1 MLREK
6 FMNIV
11 KVINHGLV
19 LLFLLLSF
27 NVAAEQAP
35 PSRIVELPSLSM
47 KLSNDG
53 TGIVKLTCSTCDFK
67 FLKITRD
74 SKAMRN
80 GAEVSIQE
88 ARQRAGK
95 RVALSY
101 NPQTHE
107 VQFIH
112 WYDKKPSK

>member
-1 MLREK
+1 
-6 FMNIV
+6 MNII
-11 KVINHGLV
+11 KVINHGLM

-27 NVAAEQAP
+27 NAVAEKAP
-35 PSRIVELPSLSM
+35 PSKIVELPSLNM

-53 TGIVKLTCSTCDFK
+53 TGIVKFTCASCDFK
-67 FLKITRD
+67 FLKITKD
-74 SKAMRN
+74 SRSRRN
-80 GAEVSIQE
+80 GTEVSIQE
-88 ARQRAGK
+88 ARERLGK

-101 NPQTHE
+101 NPQTQE

>member
-1 MLREK
+1 
-6 FMNIV
+6 MNII
-11 KVINHGLV
+11 KVINRGLM

-27 NVAAEQAP
+27 NAVAEKAP
-35 PSRIVELPSLSM
+35 PSRIVELPSLSIQ
-47 KLSNDG
+47 LANDG
-53 TGIVKLTCSTCDFK
+53 TGIVRVTCSSCDFK
-67 FLKITRD
+67 YLKITKD
-74 SKAMRN
+74 SKATRN

-95 RVALSY
+95 RVALSF

-112 WYDKKPSK
+112 WYDKKTGK

>member
-1 MLREK
+1 
-6 FMNIV
+6 MNIV
-11 KVINHGLV
+11 KVISRGLM

-27 NVAAEQAP
+27 NAVAEKAP
-35 PSRIVELPSLSM
+35 PSKIVELPRLSIQ
-47 KLSNDG
+47 LSNDG
-53 TGIVKLTCSTCDFK
+53 TGTVKFTCSRCDFK
-67 FLKITRD
+67 FLKITKD
-74 SKAMRN
+74 SKATRN

-101 NPQTHE
+101 NPLTHE

-112 WYDKKPSK
+112 WYDKKTTK